1 MHHLGTVPINTRRL
15 LLRPFTMED
24 VSAAFRNWCS
34 DPQVTRYL
42 RWPAHPTE
50 EVTRMVLGD
59 WCNSYADP
67 AFYQW
72 AIELKEAKEPIGS
85 ITVVHHDDRLG
96 LVHIGYC
103 IGQKW
108 WGQGV
113 TAEALAALID
123 FFFEQVGAQRIESLH
138 DPNNPA
144 SGRVML
150 KCGMQ
155 QEGVL
160 RKADWNNQGVVD
172 ACYHG
177 LLREEWVARRG

>member
-1 MHHLGTVPINTRRL
+1 MHHLGTVTLNTRRL
-15 LLRPFTMED
+15 LLRPFVPED
-24 VSAAFRNWCS
+24 APVAFRNWCS
-34 DPQVTRYL
+34 DPEVTRYL
-42 RWPAHPTE
+42 RWSTHPSE

-59 WCNSYADP
+59 WIASYADP
-67 AFYQW
+67 TFYQW
-72 AIELKEAKEPIGS
+72 AIVLAQSGEPVGS
-85 ITVVHHDDRLG
+85 ISVVHHDDKLK

-103 IGQKW
+103 IGRKW
-108 WGQGV
+108 WGQGI
-113 TAEALAALID
+113 TTEAMAALID
-123 FFFEQVGAQRIESLH
+123 FFFEQVGAERIESLH

-177 LLREEWVARRG
+177 LLREEWAAGRS